1 MSSEGQPPP
10 DPYGQEPGQPGQ
22 PGQPGWGQQPPP
34 PPGGQQWGGGYAPPP
49 QGQYGYVRQDHPR
62 ATTALVL
69 GIVGLVLCGIAA
81 PFAWRIGKGAMDDI
95 DRSQATLGGRGQAQ
109 AGYVLGIIGTVLLV
123 LSVLFVVVV
132 FFGVAAGSMST
143 SP

>member
-10 DPYGQEPGQPGQ
+10 EPQDP
-22 PGQPGWGQQPPP
+22 QPGWGQQPPP
-34 PPGGQQWGGGYAPPP
+34 PGQQPQPGQQWGGGYAPPP

-62 ATTALVL
+62 ATTAMVL

-81 PFAWRIGKGAMDDI
+81 PFAWRIGKSAMDDI
-95 DRSQATLGGRGQAQ
+95 DRSQGTLGGRGQAQ

-123 LSVLFVVVV
+123 LGVV
-132 FFGVAAGSMST
+132 FVFFALVIGVGAGLSNA
-143 SP
+143 

>member
-10 DPYGQEPGQPGQ
+10 DPHGE
-22 PGQPGWGQQPPP
+22 QPGWGQQPPP
-34 PPGGQQWGGGYAPPP
+34 PGQQPQPGQQWGGGYAPPP

-62 ATTALVL
+62 ATTAMVL
-69 GIVGLVLCGIAA
+69 GIVGLVLCGLAA

-95 DRSQATLGGRGQAQ
+95 DRSQGTLGGRGQAQ

-123 LSVLFVVVV
+123 LSVVFVVVV
-132 FFGVAAGSMST
+132 LVFGLAAGSMST

>member
-10 DPYGQEPGQPGQ
+10 DPDGQ
-22 PGQPGWGQQPPP
+22 QPGWGQQPPP
-34 PPGGQQWGGGYAPPP
+34 PPPPGQGWGGGYAPPP

-69 GIVGLVLCGIAA
+69 GIVGLVLCGLAA
-81 PFAWRIGKGAMDDI
+81 PFAWRIGKNAVDEI
-95 DRSQATLGGRGQAQ
+95 DRSQGTLGGRGQAY
-109 AGYVLGIIGTVLLV
+109 AGQILGLIGTILLVVGIVALLGILVLGVA
-123 LSVLFVVVV
+123 SV
-132 FFGVAAGSMST
+132 ST

>member
-10 DPYGQEPGQPGQ
+10 DPNGQ
-22 PGQPGWGQQPPP
+22 QPGWGQQPPP
-34 PPGGQQWGGGYAPPP
+34 PPPGQGWGGGYAPPP

-95 DRSQATLGGRGQAQ
+95 DRSQGTLGGRGQAQ

-123 LSVLFVVVV
+123 LGLLFFAVFVVLG
-132 FFGVAAGSMST
+132 FGTMMYSSNA
-143 SP
+143 

>member
-10 DPYGQEPGQPGQ
+10 DPDGQ
-22 PGQPGWGQQPPP
+22 QPGWGQQPPP
-34 PPGGQQWGGGYAPPP
+34 PSGQGWGGGYAPPP
-49 QGQYGYVRQDHPR
+49 QGQYGYVRPDHPR

-69 GIVGLVLCGIAA
+69 GIVGIVLCSIAS

-95 DRSQATLGGRGQAQ
+95 DRSQGTLGGRGQAQ

-123 LSVLFVVVV
+123 LGLLFFVVVLV
-132 FFGVAAGSMST
+132 FGFGTMMFSVDS
-143 SP
+143 